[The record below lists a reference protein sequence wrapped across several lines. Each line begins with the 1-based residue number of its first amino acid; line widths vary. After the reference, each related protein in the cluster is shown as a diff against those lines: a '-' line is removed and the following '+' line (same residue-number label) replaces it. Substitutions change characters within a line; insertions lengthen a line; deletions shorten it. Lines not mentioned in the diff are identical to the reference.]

1 MDFVDNLHY
10 AIYYLQ
16 SKKEEQQTTMPNVF
30 HLLAPPVLLSLSIP
44 LALLAIITTSLA
56 FSTLLIRVSI
66 VYFELG
72 VALLHSYLFVPPPK
86 RSYPR
91 TPPYSVSPGRTS
103 PRHPRANRRTSTAST
118 ASAQDLTAGS
128 SGFPPIHPTKSGSF
142 ASLTSSLGP
151 ARDYEGVGGWRV
163 ASGDGSEEALWIG
176 MNSRLELPAV
186 VSPNT
191 RRHQRSLTGP
201 SLRGSWNPE
210 AVRMSPVK
218 LREGRGS
225 EEYFGVQPP
234 GKGEAEGETGKVR
247 KERSR
252 KGSSGSSTSSGSS
265 GLTSLRRVS
274 AG

>member
-1 MDFVDNLHY
+1 
-10 AIYYLQ
+10 
-16 SKKEEQQTTMPNVF
+16 MPNLF

-103 PRHPRANRRTSTAST
+103 PRHPRANRRTSTTST
-118 ASAQDLTAGS
+118 ASAQDPTTS
-128 SGFPPIHPTKSGSF
+128 TSGFPPIYPTKSGSF

-163 ASGDGSEEALWIG
+163 SSGDGSEEALWIG

-201 SLRGSWNPE
+201 SLRGSWSPE
-210 AVRMSPVK
+210 AVRMSPVRM
-218 LREGRGS
+218 REGRGGS
-225 EEYFGVQPP
+225 EEYFGVVQ
-234 GKGEAEGETGKVR
+234 GKGEGEVETGKVR

-265 GLTSLRRVS
+265 ALTSLRRVS
-274 AG
+274 AGGS